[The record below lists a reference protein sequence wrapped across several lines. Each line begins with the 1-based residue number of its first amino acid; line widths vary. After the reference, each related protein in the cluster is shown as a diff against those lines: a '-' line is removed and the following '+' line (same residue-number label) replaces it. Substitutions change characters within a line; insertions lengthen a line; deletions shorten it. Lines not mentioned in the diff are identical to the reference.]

1 MLLTFKTIRRILSQ
15 RFIFFS
21 WSASLRGSHAKLKP
35 GGLWPCLP
43 QRCRCSRLNPFKKT
57 KPVPTQLNLDWAW
70 LDQFS
75 INRSMSSAEKNLFF
89 NPQNLAHL
97 KSDIWPR
104 RSWDPLSCSC
114 AMCWLVA
121 ANLESSQLEKLFS
134 TAVVDQCISIA
145 NNSGKC
151 LLLPCSGWLCISNLL
166 RWVAWWEKLEEECGE
181 KCLEEHKRG
190 EREPIQRWEE
200 LLEE

>member
-1 MLLTFKTIRRILSQ
+1 MSIRRILGQ
-15 RFIFFS
+15 GFIFFS
-21 WSASLRGSHAKLKP
+21 WAASFRGSHAKLKP

-75 INRSMSSAEKNLFF
+75 INRSMSSADKIFF
-89 NPQNLAHL
+89 QPTERCSHQVRTQDLNFSSVIL
-97 KSDIWPR
+97 
-104 RSWDPLSCSC
+104 LSCSC

-134 TAVVDQCISIA
+134 TAVVEQCISIA
-145 NNSGKC
+145 KKSENY
-151 LLLPCSGWLCISNLL
+151 LLLPFSGRLRISNLL